1 MNKTILVT
9 GGAGFI
15 GSAVVRHLMAHTDYN
30 IVNIDKL
37 TYAAS
42 PEAVG
47 TAVDHARY
55 TLLQSD
61 ICDLESLRRAFAQFQ
76 PAAIMHLAAESHVDR
91 SISGPG
97 AFVQSN
103 IVGTYN
109 MLEAAREYWTSLSA
123 GDQKNFRFHHIS
135 TDEVFGTLGDTGYF
149 SETSPYQP
157 NSPYSASKAS
167 SDHLVRAWHETFGLP
182 VLVTNCSN
190 NYGPWQ
196 APEKLIPVVILSCL
210 NKKPI
215 PVYGEGKNVRDWL
228 FVDDH
233 ARALVT
239 VVQKA
244 APGSTW
250 NIGCHNDVP
259 NLIIIRKICAL
270 MDELSPNK
278 TGPKKHEEL
287 ISFVKDRP
295 GHDFRYAIDPSK
307 IQKELG
313 WEPIADFDTHLRTT
327 VTWYLENQAWCDKAL
342 ARIKAAH

>member
-15 GSAVVRHLMAHTDYN
+15 GSAVVRHLIAHTDYN

-47 TAVDHARY
+47 TATQNPRY
-55 TLLQSD
+55 TLLQKD
-61 ICDLESLRRAFAQFQ
+61 ICDLPALRDAFQKHQ
-76 PAAIMHLAAESHVDR
+76 PMAVMHLAAESHVDR

-109 MLEAAREYWTSLSA
+109 MLEAAREYWNGLSE
-123 GDQKNFRFHHIS
+123 GDKKAFRFHHIS

-149 SETSPYQP
+149 TETSPYQP

-196 APEKLIPVVILSCL
+196 APEKLIPVVILACL
-210 NKKPI
+210 NGKAI

-228 FVDDH
+228 YVDDH

-239 VVQKA
+239 VVEKA
-244 APGSTW
+244 VPGSTW

-259 NLIIIRKICAL
+259 NLTIILKICAL
-270 MDELSPNK
+270 MDEMSPNK
-278 TGPKKHEEL
+278 AKIKKHEDL

-295 GHDFRYAIDPSK
+295 GHDFRYAIDPAK
-307 IQKELG
+307 IEKELG
-313 WEPIADFDTHLRTT
+313 WKPLADFDTHLRTT
-327 VTWYLENQAWCDKAL
+327 VKWYLENQSWCEKAL